1 MYKPL
6 DLALFW
12 EFQELESPA
21 KEQWVANKIKEW
33 KLDYALQVKVIFRKK
48 IDHLV
53 CFYSMRVVVAHGL
66 VNCGLVTQLKD

>member
-1 MYKPL
+1 M
-6 DLALFW
+6 
-12 EFQELESPA
+12 
-21 KEQWVANKIKEW
+21 ANKIKEW
-33 KLDYALQVKVIFRKK
+33 KLNYALQVKVIFRKK